1 MLYLTGVILAFFL
14 SFVLVTKK
22 NKTTGD
28 YILFAW
34 LAFTGIH
41 LSLFYIYITRP
52 VPLWPLLTAL
62 GFPFPLAHGP
72 FLYLYTRHQTT
83 ARRFR
88 WSQLL
93 HFIPVVLSY
102 VLFFPFFSLPIAEKQ
117 HVFELHGQGF
127 ENMILININAIYL
140 SGIVYV
146 SLSLQRLMKYR
157 KSIVNQFSNTER
169 INFNWLLYL
178 ILWMVIIWMLVM
190 IVQKDEVTYSSVAL
204 FVLWL
209 GYFGIKQV
217 RVFSHR
223 DPPVEEGDREEPED
237 TEEEISDEPPAIK
250 YSRSSLSE
258 QEAAGIHQ
266 RLKNHLAD
274 NKPFTNAELT
284 LNDLARG
291 LQVHPNH
298 LSQVINSIENKSF
311 YDLINQCRVEEFIRR
326 TSRPGN
332 RRFSLLGIAY
342 DCGFNSKASFNRNF
356 KKHTGMTPSDYL
368 KKSEEQAA

>member
-28 YILFAW
+28 FILFAW
-34 LAFTGIH
+34 LAFTGVH

-52 VPLWPLLTAL
+52 VPMWPTITSM

-93 HFIPVVLSY
+93 HFIPVALSY
-102 VLFFPFFSLPIAEKQ
+102 ILFIPFYSLTIAEQQ
-117 HVFELHGQGF
+117 HVFALHGKGF
-127 ENMILININAIYL
+127 ENEIMVNINAIYL

-146 SLSLQRLMKYR
+146 ALSLQRLMKYR

-178 ILWMVIIWMLVM
+178 ILWIVVIWLLVI
-190 IVQKDEVTYSSVAL
+190 IVQKDEATYSSVAL

-223 DPPVEEGDREEPED
+223 DPPVDEEDQEELD
-237 TEEEISDEPPAIK
+237 VAEEETPDEPPAIK
-250 YSRSSLSE
+250 YSRSSLDDAD
-258 QEAAGIHQ
+258 AANIHQ
-266 RLKNHLAD
+266 RLMSHLAD
-274 NKPFTNAELT
+274 NKPFTNPELT
-284 LNDLARG
+284 LNDLARE

-298 LSQVINSIENKSF
+298 LSQVINSLEKKSF
-311 YDLINQCRVEEFIRR
+311 YDLINQSRVEEFIRR

-356 KKHTGMTPSDYL
+356 KKHTGMTPSDHL